1 MDVYRHL
8 MANDEDEEVIAVK
21 DVPARGSGS
30 KRALAL
36 KILCSP
42 FNQAI
47 SIFNNASPAPAR
59 NLSLESNCDTV
70 CVEKDSL
77 DDSDWDL
84 IRSTSSLRM
93 IRSEPIDLSGSVT
106 VDLTTSTHGGS
117 YGDVWIGTWRTGK
130 KVIVVCK
137 NLSVNSFL

>member
-1 MDVYRHL
+1 

-21 DVPARGSGS
+21 DVQVPARGSGS

-59 NLSLESNCDTV
+59 NLSLGSNCDTV
-70 CVEKDSL
+70 CVEIIEKDSL